1 MLFFSLMCIFDIFV
15 KVAVGVGLCLSPLSC
30 STDLS
35 ICVCAM
41 LFVLLW
47 LCSIWDQEWL
57 PTAVFFCAGLSGL
70 SCLVC
75 LHTKFK
81 NFFFLDLLR
90 KVWYLYWTWRL
101 LLVEWPF
108 FTILI
113 LPIHEHGKIFHL
125 LVSSSFSFF
134 SILKV
139 FVVEAFHL
147 LCEIYSQV
155 LYVCVCHCCEW
166 DCFLQSSSVYLA
178 LNGRKLLIFML
189 VLYPDSMWV
198 EYDQNNYM

>member
-1 MLFFSLMCIFDIFV
+1 MCIFDIFV

-30 STDLS
+30 PTDLS

-57 PTAVFFCAGLSGL
+57 PTLVFFCAGLSGL

-90 KVWYLYWTWRL
+90 KVWYLAGTVLNLEITFGRMA
-101 LLVEWPF
+101 
-108 FTILI
+108 
-113 LPIHEHGKIFHL
+113 IFHYINPANSWPWENFPPSGVFL
-125 LVSSSFSFF
+125 LFFLQYLKSFRCRGLSSPLWDLFPG
-134 SILKV
+134 V
-139 FVVEAFHL
+139 
-147 LCEIYSQV
+147 
-155 LYVCVCHCCEW
+155 VCVCVFVTVVSGIVSSTLLQYIWHWMEEGYW
-166 DCFLQSSSVYLA
+166 FLC
-178 LNGRKLLIFML
+178 
-189 VLYPDSMWV
+189 
-198 EYDQNNYM
+198 